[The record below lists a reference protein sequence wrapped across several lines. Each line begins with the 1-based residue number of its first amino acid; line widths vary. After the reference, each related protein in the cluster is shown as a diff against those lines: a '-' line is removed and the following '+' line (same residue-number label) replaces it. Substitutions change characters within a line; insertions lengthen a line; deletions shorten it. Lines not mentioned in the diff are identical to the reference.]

1 MPILLFYVYGVV
13 PVSLCRSGGCGVS
26 TSPSGGVRFD
36 FDDEESIEFF
46 SSKGEIYIYFFF
58 LPLGILELF
67 FFWLAEGLWITLFG
81 VAAPRSIKKHN
92 ASIVCFIVPVRFL
105 FHCNL

>member
-1 MPILLFYVYGVV
+1 M
-13 PVSLCRSGGCGVS
+13 SLCRSGGCGVS

-46 SSKGEIYIYFFF
+46 SSKGEIYIYIYFF
-58 LPLGILELF
+58 LPLGILELFFF

-81 VAAPRSIKKHN
+81 VAAPCSIKKHN
-92 ASIVCFIVPVRFL
+92 VSLVCFIIPVRLL